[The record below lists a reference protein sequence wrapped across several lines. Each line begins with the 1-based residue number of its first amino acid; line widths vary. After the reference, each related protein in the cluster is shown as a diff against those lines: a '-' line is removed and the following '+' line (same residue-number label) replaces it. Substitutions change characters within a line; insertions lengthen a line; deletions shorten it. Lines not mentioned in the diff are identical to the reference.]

1 MFPQNAG
8 PRSYRKVTLKIVV
21 EIRIAWRHD
30 EDEENR
36 ILRIHDVH
44 MRKWMTVPTLE
55 GIQNAS
61 PDGVFFFDK
70 NEHNDCRALWDEP
83 RIEYFSLGETIYPV
97 LKLYDVFSSCDSLT
111 ENDVKWFIH
120 DGGREAL
127 KISSTPDDQMLLQD
141 KVSCR
146 VDDFAAKVERDI
158 HARVER
164 DIHARFEV
172 NWKPFGF
179 MYSSDFELEL
189 LK

>member
-44 MRKWMTVPTLE
+44 VRKWMNIPTLE
-55 GIQNAS
+55 GIQSAS
-61 PDGVFFFDK
+61 PDGVFFLDWQ
-70 NEHNDCRALWDEP
+70 ALWDKP
-83 RIEYFSLGETIYPV
+83 RMEYLSPGETIYPV
-97 LKLYDVFSSCDSLT
+97 LKLCDVFSDCDSLT

-141 KVSCR
+141 KVRCR
-146 VDDFAAKVERDI
+146 VDDFAAKVATE
-158 HARVER
+158 
-164 DIHARFEV
+164 
-172 NWKPFGF
+172 
-179 MYSSDFELEL
+179 
-189 LK
+189 